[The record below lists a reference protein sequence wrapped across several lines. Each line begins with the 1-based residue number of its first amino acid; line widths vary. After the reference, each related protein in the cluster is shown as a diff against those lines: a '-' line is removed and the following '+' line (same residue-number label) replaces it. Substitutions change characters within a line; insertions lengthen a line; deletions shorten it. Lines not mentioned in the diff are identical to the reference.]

1 MKSLSSLAP
10 DRSIVEASPTGS
22 TAKRGRFKWQ
32 GKIMAKKSFYLQNH
46 PRVSITK
53 SYFLTYRTIWK
64 WNELGMK
71 ASFQFQFAWKL
82 YVQQNPKIN
91 FEISS
96 GGQPPGSRT
105 RHELLMVSKSAREGI
120 QTGACPYMINL
131 GTSMYLDHVLSA
143 MVLSNK
149 FIALGF

>member
-32 GKIMAKKSFYLQNH
+32 GKIMAKKKFLLTESSK
-46 PRVSITK
+46 SINNK

-82 YVQQNPKIN
+82 YV
-91 FEISS
+91 
-96 GGQPPGSRT
+96 
-105 RHELLMVSKSAREGI
+105 
-120 QTGACPYMINL
+120 
-131 GTSMYLDHVLSA
+131 
-143 MVLSNK
+143 
-149 FIALGF
+149 